1 MLIAGVG
8 LGFVLVSAGVAILTA
23 ARADESGM
31 LSGLNTTGHEV
42 GGALGVAVLV
52 TIASAPGAAA
62 GHVSAA
68 GIGDA
73 FLAAG
78 VLAAVGGFLAAVV
91 LPPARTFL
99 PKLRMAPS
107 PMPTH

>member
-1 MLIAGVG
+1 
-8 LGFVLVSAGVAILTA
+8 
-23 ARADESGM
+23 M

-91 LPPARTFL
+91 LPPARMFL
-99 PKLRMAPS
+99 PKLQMAPS